1 MTLLQYV
8 SSLQDTGLSQEEI
21 FAKAQEFKGRTETT
35 VEEAKTNDSQKDPSS
50 ESSDNTGSKSE
61 TGSSVPPGQTID
73 RGDGYEYKFEIDP
86 NDKSKGIYYTRK
98 TGADDWTNA
107 SANNSTDE
115 GKIAEASIAN
125 LFGHSDFDDAK
136 REQYFSAQQQ
146 QRKQTEDQRKKKI
159 EAVKQ
164 RLKDDKYE
172 GEILGLAKGVAGVLA
187 GDDDKFF
194 GNFGF
199 GEGKELSWDAL
210 TKDFSD
216 LKFTEAAAR
225 YAGEGIEE
233 ALDAADT
240 LVDVVAE
247 PIAGALNFIG
257 VMDFSDYEDD
267 SWDGISFDNV
277 VNDIVTKYAL
287 EEGAIPGAYGE
298 GYDFAEE
305 AGDQI
310 EASVLNVAA
319 NMMAFPKLVADTK
332 KVIGDTTGKILPQG
346 AQDFLN
352 NSVMKS
358 ILNASTGGVLGAV
371 DIMSQKQLVE
381 AGEIAYDDFSEKA
394 EGLNLTLMDFGPV
407 GMVETSWKGITGQE
421 NKKDAFGKDIIGE
434 DGKPVKIDLTKEQRI
449 GAFVTGAA
457 RTTAAA
463 LGSLP
468 SVAQSMIPYVGIAS
482 IVAGEAA
489 ATNMESAKDGRP
501 LDYARLG
508 HAYVVGAAE
517 GLLELTTKK
526 IGGKMF
532 KSLAGAPK
540 EVIEKSLLKY
550 GTDILKDFGKEG
562 LSETATLLLTQ
573 LADAVYKDEVE
584 NFLPTFSELLDTFMI
599 GGLMGGGMASV
610 GAGANIVKSTIGYKN
625 IKTNLKGTQ
634 YSDLSGMFDP
644 NADIEVDAGGE
655 SGEGGGLQGD
665 LIGTRPTI
673 ETEDEVEV
681 QESTSEPV
689 SNKDVTD
696 KTRSN
701 RSSKTSKQDNVENT
715 ITTEKSNQVRNEVEF
730 MDKQRAEDAKNNA
743 VRNTKNQT
751 ADTNLDQQADNA
763 FNVLQNPQTEKFLNT
778 ELKRKV
784 ESGQM
789 TTDKSNEIK
798 ANFKA
803 KQGAANRISGL
814 GYTGQNRAK
823 VIDLLAE
830 KSSLEATVKKTQD
843 SELTKA
849 ESERINEIN
858 SELRQMPRSEAQQE
872 AINKQVEKDVA
883 FTEKFRNIGTK
894 DGEFENAVGENKA
907 VQSFESTAE
916 FNEFLAENNIA
927 GDANT
932 DAVILGNGQIIINKQ
947 HMREAGAIGAGRHEI
962 LHKILKSEFSG
973 PNGEKLKNEFL
984 KILKETDPAGY
995 KLLIDKI
1002 NSLYTKKEI
1011 QDAPDEYLT
1020 QYASLLAEGDIPLQT
1035 FVEKPSLVK
1044 RLGDFFSRILSG
1056 AANKNTTG
1064 QDVKPTDVSF
1074 KDGQDL
1080 YDFVRGYVKD
1090 SESGVLSERSKELAE
1105 RGRGQQGTQ
1114 SAARKLTPEQDQ
1126 LAQDKVKEIQELQEE
1141 ANELAE
1147 KYKRYKRDSEGNV
1160 LKDKQGNPILD
1171 PIKGAKQQRLEKELA
1186 EQIKATVD
1194 SFVESRTKAL
1204 YDPIAPDNKRNVTR
1218 QEFVQS
1224 MKSDINAMI
1233 VSEFKA
1239 KQPLEKFITSR
1250 GFVRA
1255 NSLAQRLGIKS
1266 VEQGIDQSID
1276 TASNITTKTD
1286 GDVKTETETRTAQ
1299 SPRATTQFT
1308 PDFVENLEVN
1318 AEGKTEAEV
1327 NEEVQKQFD
1336 EAIAKDLE
1344 AMGPVTTFGQTK
1356 DIGPALAALMEKATQ
1371 GRTEVDGKIVKT
1383 PGMPAKVFMEKAK
1396 NIAKKDAVSGALT
1409 AVKQYLDAN
1418 AQRDFNNL
1426 PDAFAPGSGKATFIP
1441 ENVKK
1446 ALYKKND
1453 KDQFV
1458 LDKSKTLADYKA
1470 LLGDMVKPVYRASE
1484 ATTIKGL
1491 IGLSLRNRIFEQAV
1505 PDAVARK
1512 TTGVKFAKSKIKDSQ
1527 LDKDFDYEKALKT
1540 KVKVNSAEGQKQLTA
1555 IANVRTKKEVNRLLD
1570 LPNIT
1575 ITQEN
1580 RAALQTELLDLIESN
1595 PNFDLEVFIAS
1606 KLENG
1611 GALRVRTGSKSE
1623 KATAKKLK
1631 AWAAKNGIKLNNNTP
1646 YYLLSDG
1653 TFIKAAR
1660 GQISR
1665 KSNVYKKEL
1674 KKLIDQGLDIE
1685 TAREQAIIGKKFVP
1699 PKLPKGVNLVP
1710 AKNSLYY
1717 GQSDPNYQAALEAAT
1732 ENTKRSDKPYR
1743 EARKVSPKLA
1753 KTAKGKALFKLNQK
1767 ILEDV
1772 ALKLEA
1778 MVEANPA
1785 NIKFAS
1791 MVMEG
1796 AYQATSGLVK
1806 IAAPIN
1812 SESINPEY
1820 STDPKAKS
1828 NQRAEGK
1835 GEKFREE
1842 HSPPAS
1848 TAGGSLIWAIKNGQV
1863 KEVMKGVKANY
1874 GQTLLSKV
1882 DDAKIDRAGLDSTAG
1897 EGINIMT
1904 PNAGIRRLAA
1914 VGKILKEK
1922 YGISGGPGINLNTI
1936 VDFETGKTFAEIE
1949 NVGVKSKA
1957 SKSNPNIVYAQN
1969 SLISEQIKGDL
1980 ETDITMDKAAIKKFD
1995 PHGMIEIV
2003 SNRLFGESNYFK
2015 LSDSQKEAVQ
2025 KEMISKNI
2033 GKLTQARIE
2042 AYEPIAA
2049 LEFKS
2054 SKSNANNFGDKLNDK
2069 MTIAEQLT
2077 VLGVYDKAARKA
2089 RALDTPKKG
2098 ISVFDFDDTLAR
2110 TKEKVIVNNLDGTSI
2125 EISAAK
2131 FAELATQLESEG
2143 ATFDFSNFE
2152 GVSDGTQ
2159 KGPLADLALRRQD
2172 KFGSKDIF
2180 VLTARPQASATAI
2193 KIFLDGIGLN
2203 LPIENITGLADGS
2216 PGAKGNWVAQ
2226 KAADGYNDFYFADDA
2241 YKNVEAVQEV
2251 LSQVDVDSEVQIA
2264 KFSKSKVYDQVV
2276 NEMIED
2282 STGIG
2287 AEKTYSKARAQTVG
2301 AKKGR
2306 FSFFTTPS
2314 AEDFLGLMYNLLG
2327 KGKKGD
2333 AQLKFIKD
2341 NLIDPY
2347 NKAELLVTRAKV
2359 QAAKDFRALKSNLKS
2374 LPKSL
2379 SKQTGIGGFT
2389 FSHAVRVAAWTR
2401 QGLTVPGLSKRD
2413 LKELNDFVNNDAE
2426 LNTFVDEL
2434 IKIQKGKPYPAPTK
2448 DWLGGN
2454 ITSDILND
2462 INKVNRKE
2470 YLQEWQENVDIIFSE
2485 KNMNKLEAAFGPRYV
2500 EALRDQLR
2508 RMKSGSNRPIGGSR
2522 VVNQLLDWLNNSVG
2536 AIMFLNTRS
2545 AVLQTLSAVNFIGVG
2560 NNGVINAAKAF
2571 ANQKQFWKDFMT
2583 LMNSPYL
2590 VERRNGLKINVSES
2604 EIADAVAESSNKA
2617 KSVLGLLLNK
2627 GFVLTRFA
2635 DSFAIAVG
2643 GSAFYRNQLQSYL
2656 DQGMDQKLAEQKAFE
2671 DFYEIAEKNQQS
2683 SNPSK
2688 ISQQQASG
2696 AGRVILA
2703 FANTP
2708 MQYARIIKRSSQDLI
2723 NGRGDP
2729 LKHIGTIAFYGVVQ
2743 NLVFNALQNALF
2755 ALGFEEDDEEKDKN
2769 KEEKMGR
2776 IANGMAD
2783 SLLAGLGIQGKAVL
2797 ALKNSL
2803 IKIAEESNKKS
2814 PKFMNAVYELF
2825 DFSPP
2830 LDSKFRKLRSA
2841 ANTFTWERKNII
2853 EKGFSLDNPA
2863 YLATAQVISGLT
2875 NLPLDRAVSKMNNI
2889 RGIMSEQSER
2899 WQKVA
2904 LALGW
2909 STWDLGLG
2917 YYGGFDPVKPLT
2929 PEQQYDLDVS
2939 NMKKDTTSAQ
2949 QKQTLL
2955 DLGLTRAEIK
2965 KLKYEED
2972 RVKKIIAL
2980 QNKKKDGKDKP

>member
-1 MTLLQYV
+1 MTVREYAR
-8 SSLQDTGLSQEEI
+8 SLADQNLSQTEMYDKIRAYSNSLKSKEEV
-21 FAKAQEFKGRTETT
+21 KKKDS
-35 VEEAKTNDSQKDPSS
+35 KTADPSS

-86 NDKSKGIYYTRK
+86 NDKSKGVYYTRK
-98 TGADDWTNA
+98 TGADNWTNA

-146 QRKQTEDQRKKKI
+146 QKKQTEDQRKKKI

-172 GEILGLAKGVAGVLA
+172 GEVLGLAKGVAGVLA

-225 YAGEGIEE
+225 YVGEYVEE
-233 ALDAADT
+233 GLDMADT

-305 AGDQI
+305 TGDQI
-310 EASVLNVAA
+310 EAGVLNIAA
-319 NMMAFPKLVADTK
+319 NMMAVPKLIADTK
-332 KVIGDTTGKILPQG
+332 KVIGDTAGNILPEG
-346 AQDFLN
+346 AQSFLN
-352 NSVMKS
+352 NPFMKS
-358 ILNASTGGVLGAV
+358 VLNASTGGVLGMV
-371 DIMSQKQLVE
+371 DVMSQKQLVE
-381 AGEIAYDDFSEKA
+381 AGEVAYDNFSEKA

-421 NKKDAFGKDIIGE
+421 NKKDAFGKDIIGK
-434 DGKPVKIDLTKEQRI
+434 DGKPVKIDLTPEQRI

-457 RTTAAA
+457 RTTSAA

-517 GLLELTTKK
+517 GLLEMTTKK

-532 KSLAGAPK
+532 KSLSGAPK
-540 EVIEKSLLKY
+540 DVIQKSLLKY
-550 GTDILKDFGKEG
+550 GTDIVKDFGSEG
-562 LSETATLLLTQ
+562 LSETATLLITQ

-584 NFLPTFSELLDTFMI
+584 NFLPTFSEVLDTFMI

-610 GAGANIVKSTIGYKN
+610 GAGSSIIKSTIGYKN
-625 IKTNLKGTQ
+625 IKSNLKETK
-634 YSDLSGMFDP
+634 YKDLSGMFDP
-644 NADIEVDAGGE
+644 NADIVDADATTDTVVEDETATQTEGEIEVDQTTE
-655 SGEGGGLQGD
+655 Q
-665 LIGTRPTI
+665 PT
-673 ETEDEVEV
+673 
-681 QESTSEPV
+681 

-803 KQGAANRISGL
+803 KQGAANRISNL

-823 VIDLLAE
+823 IIDLLAE

-843 SELTKA
+843 AELTKA
-849 ESERINEIN
+849 ESDRINEIN

-872 AINKQVEKDVA
+872 AIDQQVEKDVA

-962 LHKILKSEFSG
+962 LHKILKSEFAG

-984 KILKETDPAGY
+984 KILKETDPAGH

-1020 QYASLLAEGDIPLQT
+1020 QYASLLAEGDIPLET

-1044 RLGDFFSRILSG
+1044 RLGDFFSRVLSG

-1126 LAQDKVKEIQELQEE
+1126 LAQDKVKEIQELQKEGE
-1141 ANELAE
+1141 ALA
-1147 KYKRYKRDSEGNV
+1147 KKF
-1160 LKDKQGNPILD
+1160 DKPF
-1171 PIKGAKQQRLEKELA
+1171 IKSAKQQRLEAELA
-1186 EQIKATVD
+1186 AEIKPTVD

-1204 YDPIAPDNKRNVTR
+1204 YDPIPADAKKGVTR
-1218 QEFVQS
+1218 QEFIQS
-1224 MKSDINAMI
+1224 MKSDIATMI
-1233 VSEFKA
+1233 NNEFKA

-1266 VEQGIDQSID
+1266 AEQGIDQGID
-1276 TASNITTKTD
+1276 AASNITNKTD

-1308 PDFVENLEVN
+1308 PDFVANLDVN

-1327 NEEVQKQFD
+1327 NEEIQKQFD

-1371 GRTEVDGKIVKT
+1371 GRAEKVVNGEKKIVKT
-1383 PGMPAKVFMEKAK
+1383 PGIPAKVFMEKSK
-1396 NIAKKDAVSGALT
+1396 NIAKKYATSGALT

-1491 IGLSLRNRIFEQAV
+1491 IALSLRNRIFEQAV

-1512 TTGVKFAKSKIKDSQ
+1512 ITGVKFAKSKIKGNQ
-1527 LDKDFDYEKALKT
+1527 LD

-1555 IANVRTKKEVNRLLD
+1555 IANARTKKEVNRILGLA
-1570 LPNIT
+1570 NIT
-1575 ITQEN
+1575 VTAEN
-1580 RAALQTELLDLIESN
+1580 RAQLQAELLDLIESN
-1595 PNFDLEVFIAS
+1595 PDFDLEVFMAS

-1611 GALRVRTGSKSE
+1611 GALRVKPGSKSE

-1631 AWAAKNGIKLNNNTP
+1631 AWAAKNNVKLSNSTP

-1660 GQISR
+1660 SQR
-1665 KSNVYKKEL
+1665 KETSYVYKKKVKEL
-1674 KKLIDQGLDIE
+1674 TDKGLDLK
-1685 TAREQAIIGKKFVP
+1685 TAEEQAKIGDAFVQ
-1699 PKLPKGVNLVP
+1699 PKLPKGVTFVP
-1710 AKNSLYY
+1710 GKNSLYY

-1732 ENTKRSDKPYR
+1732 ENTNRSDKPYR
-1743 EARKVSPKLA
+1743 KARPVPPKLA
-1753 KTAKGKALFKLNQK
+1753 KTAKGQAQFKLNQE

-1778 MVEANPA
+1778 MVEANPE
-1785 NIKFAS
+1785 NMKFAS
-1791 MVMEG
+1791 MVIEG
-1796 AYQATSGLVK
+1796 SYQATSGLVK
-1806 IAAPIN
+1806 ISAPIN
-1812 SESINPEY
+1812 SESKNPQY

-1848 TAGGSLIWAIKNGQV
+1848 VAGGSLIWAIKNGQV

-1882 DDAKIDRAGLDSTAG
+1882 DDAKIDRAGLDSTLPPG
-1897 EGINIMT
+1897 VNIMT

-1914 VGKILKEK
+1914 VQGLIE
-1922 YGISGGPGINLNTI
+1922 GPGINLNTI
-1936 VDFETGKTFAEIE
+1936 VDFETGKTFAEIM

-1980 ETDITMDKAAIKKFD
+1980 ETDVTMDKAAIKKFD

-2033 GKLTQARIE
+2033 GKLTQSRIE

-2077 VLGVYDKAARKA
+2077 VLGAYDKAARKA

-2110 TKEKVIVNNLDGTSI
+2110 TKEKVIVNNPDGTSI

-2708 MQYARIIKRSSQDLI
+2708 MQYARIIKRSTQDLI
-2723 NGRGDP
+2723 NGRGDA
-2729 LKHIGTIAFYGVVQ
+2729 LKHVGTIAFYGVVQ

-2755 ALGFEEDDEEKDKN
+2755 ALGFGEDDEEDDKE

-2783 SLLAGLGIQGKAVL
+2783 SLLSGLGIQGKAVL

-2803 IKIAEESNKKS
+2803 ITLAKESNKES
-2814 PKFMNAVYELF
+2814 PKFVKAVYDLF

-2830 LDSKFRKLRSA
+2830 LDSKFRKLRSS

-2980 QNKKKDGKDKP
+2980 QKKKKDARSKK

>member
-21 FAKAQEFKGRTETT
+21 FAKAQEFKGRTKT
-35 VEEAKTNDSQKDPSS
+35 EEVKTKDSQKDPSS
-50 ESSDNTGSKSE
+50 ESSDNTGSESAS
-61 TGSSVPPGQTID
+61 GSSVPPGQTID

-86 NDKSKGIYYTRK
+86 NDKSKGVYYTRK
-98 TGADDWTNA
+98 TGADEWTNA

-172 GEILGLAKGVAGVLA
+172 GEDFALAKGVAGVLA

-199 GEGKELSWDAL
+199 GEGKELSWSAL
-210 TKDFSD
+210 AKDFSD

-225 YAGEGIEE
+225 YAGEGLEE
-233 ALDAADT
+233 ALDAADVLT
-240 LVDVVAE
+240 DTIAE

-277 VNDIVTKYAL
+277 INDIVTKYAL
-287 EEGAIPGAYGE
+287 DEGAIPGAYGE

-310 EASVLNVAA
+310 EAGVLNIAA
-319 NMMAFPKLVADTK
+319 KMMSLPKLLADTK
-332 KVIGDTTGKILPQG
+332 KVIGDSVGNILPEG
-346 AQDFLN
+346 AQDFMN
-352 NSVMKS
+352 NPIMKGLINQS
-358 ILNASTGGVLGAV
+358 MPPGVGMGFKGVNAVTQK
-371 DIMSQKQLVE
+371 DIVE
-381 AGEIAYDDFSEKA
+381 AGEIAYDNFSEKA

-421 NKKDAFGKDIIGE
+421 NKKDAFGKDIIGK
-434 DGKPVKIDLTKEQRI
+434 DGKPVKIDLTPEQRI

-457 RTTAAA
+457 RTTSAA

-468 SVAQSMIPYVGIAS
+468 SVAQSMLPYMGIAS

-489 ATNMESAKDGRP
+489 AANMESAKDGRP

-508 HAYVVGAAE
+508 HAYVVGSAE
-517 GLLELTTKK
+517 GLLEAVTRK

-532 KSLAGAPK
+532 KSLLGAPK
-540 EVIEKSLLKY
+540 DVVQKSLLKY
-550 GTDILKDFGKEG
+550 GTDILKDFGAEG

-573 LADAVYKDEVE
+573 AADYLYKDEVE
-584 NFLPTFSELLDTFMI
+584 NFLPTFSQVLDTFMI
-599 GGLMGGGMASV
+599 GGIMGGGMGTVS
-610 GAGANIVKSTIGYKN
+610 AGANVIRSTIGYKN
-625 IKTNLKGTQ
+625 IKSNLKGTQ

-655 SGEGGGLQGD
+655 SGGIQGD
-665 LIGTRPTI
+665 LISTRPTI
-673 ETEDEVEV
+673 KGETEEEIEV

-701 RSSKTSKQDNVENT
+701 RSSKTSTQENVET
-715 ITTEKSNQVRNEVEF
+715 SITPEETSKLNVETKDSVEAKF
-730 MDKQRAEDAKNNA
+730 DKPTDKKTVKTREPKA
-743 VRNTKNQT
+743 T
-751 ADTNLDQQADNA
+751 LDQQADNA

-789 TTDKSNEIK
+789 TTDRSNEIK

-803 KQGAANRISGL
+803 KQGAANRISDL

-830 KSSLEATVKKTQD
+830 KSSLQATVKKAQD
-843 SELTKA
+843 SELTQE
-849 ESERINEIN
+849 ESNRINEIN
-858 SELRQMPRSEAQQE
+858 SELRQMPRSEAQQA
-872 AINKQVEKDVA
+872 AIDEQVEKDVA

-907 VQSFESTAE
+907 VQSFESTTE

-932 DAVILGNGQIIINKQ
+932 DAVILENGQIIINKQ

-962 LHKILKSEFSG
+962 LHKILKSEFAG

-984 KILKETDPAGY
+984 KILKETDPAGH

-1002 NSLYTKKEI
+1002 NSLYTEKEI

-1020 QYASLLAEGDIPLQT
+1020 QYASLLAEGDIPLKT

-1056 AANKNTTG
+1056 AANKDTTG

-1090 SESGVLSERSKELAE
+1090 SESGVLSERAQELAE

-1126 LAQDKVKEIQELQEE
+1126 LAQDKVKEIQDLQKESE
-1141 ANELAE
+1141 ALAK
-1147 KYKRYKRDSEGNV
+1147 KYKKYKKDSEGNV
-1160 LKDKQGNPILD
+1160 LKDKQGNPVLD
-1171 PIKGAKQQRLEKELA
+1171 VIKGAKQQRLETELA
-1186 EQIKATVD
+1186 ADIKPTVD

-1204 YDPIAPDNKRNVTR
+1204 YDPIPADAKKGVTR
-1218 QEFVQS
+1218 QEFIQS
-1224 MKSDINAMI
+1224 MKSDIATMI
-1233 VSEFKA
+1233 NNEFKA

-1266 VEQGIDQSID
+1266 AEQGIDQGID

-1308 PDFVENLEVN
+1308 PDFVENLDVN

-1356 DIGPALAALMEKATQ
+1356 NIGPALAALMEKATQ

-1512 TTGVKFAKSKIKDSQ
+1512 TTGVKFAKSEIKDSQ

-1540 KVKVNSAEGQKQLTA
+1540 KVKVDSAEGQKQLTD
-1555 IANVRTKKEVNRLLD
+1555 IAGARTKIEVNRLLN

-1575 ITQEN
+1575 ITQKN
-1580 RAALQTELLDLIESN
+1580 RPALQTELLDLIESN
-1595 PNFDLEVFIAS
+1595 PDFDLEVFMAS
-1606 KLENG
+1606 KFENG
-1611 GALRVRTGSKSE
+1611 GALRVRLDSTSE
-1623 KATAKKLK
+1623 KATVNRLK
-1631 AWAAKNGIKLNNNTP
+1631 AWAAKNGIKLNDNTP

-1653 TFIKAAR
+1653 TFAKAVRGEIKET
-1660 GQISR
+1660 SL
-1665 KSNVYKKEL
+1665 VYKREV
-1674 KKLIDQGLDIE
+1674 KKLIDQGLDTK
-1685 TAREQAIIGKKFVP
+1685 TAKEQAKIGKQFVQ
-1699 PKLPKGVNLVP
+1699 PKLPKGVTFVP
-1710 AKNSLYY
+1710 GKNSLYY

-1732 ENTKRSDKPYR
+1732 ENTNRSDKPYR
-1743 EARKVSPKLA
+1743 EAKKVSPKLA
-1753 KTAKGKALFKLNQK
+1753 KTAKGQAQFKLNQE

-1785 NIKFAS
+1785 NMKFAS

-1812 SESINPEY
+1812 SESKNPQY
-1820 STDPKAKS
+1820 AT
-1828 NQRAEGK
+1828 EGK
-1835 GEKFREE
+1835 DNQTGGKEKFREE

-1848 TAGGSLIWAIKNGQV
+1848 VAGGSLTWAIKNGQV

-1882 DDAKIDRAGLDSTAG
+1882 DDVKIDRASLDATLPS
-1897 EGINIMT
+1897 GINIMT

-1922 YGISGGPGINLNTI
+1922 YGISSGPGIDLNTI
-1936 VDFETGKTFAEIE
+1936 VDFETGKTFAEIM

-1980 ETDITMDKAAIKKFD
+1980 ETDVTMDKAAIKKFD

-2098 ISVFDFDDTLAR
+2098 ISVFDFDDTLAK
-2110 TKEKVIVNNLDGTSI
+2110 TKEKVIVNNADGTSI
-2125 EISAAK
+2125 EISAAQ
-2131 FAELATQLESEG
+2131 FAESATQLEADG

-2152 GVSDGTQ
+2152 GVSKGTQ

-2180 VLTARPQASATAI
+2180 VLTARPQNSATAI

-2203 LPIENITGLADGS
+2203 LPIENITGLGDGS

-2251 LSQVDVDSEVQIA
+2251 LNQVDVDSKVQIA
-2264 KFSKSKVYDQVV
+2264 KFSKSKVFDRVF

-2282 STGIG
+2282 ATSIG
-2287 AEKTYSKARAQTVG
+2287 AEKTYSQARAQTVG
-2301 AKKGR
+2301 AKKGK
-2306 FSFFTTPS
+2306 FTFFTTPS

-2327 KGKKGD
+2327 KGKKGE
-2333 AQLKFIKD
+2333 AQKKFIKD

-2347 NKAELLVTRAKV
+2347 NKADLLVTRAKI

-2379 SKQTGIGGFT
+2379 AKETGIGGFT
-2389 FSHAVRVAAWTR
+2389 FSQAVRVAAWTR
-2401 QGLTVPGLSKRD
+2401 QGMTIPGLSKRD

-2434 IKIQKGKPYPAPTK
+2434 MKIQKGKPYPAPNK

-2470 YLQEWQENVDIIFSE
+2470 YLQEWQQNVDIIFSE

-2508 RMKSGSNRPIGGSR
+2508 RMKSGSNRPVGGSR
-2522 VVNQLLDWLNNSVG
+2522 VVNRLLDWLNNSVG
-2536 AIMFLNTRS
+2536 AIMFLNTKS
-2545 AVLQTLSAVNFIGVG
+2545 AVLQTISAVNFIGVG
-2560 NNGVINAAKAF
+2560 NNGIINAAKAF

-2617 KSVLGLLLNK
+2617 KSILGLLLNK
-2627 GFVLTRFA
+2627 GFVLTRIA

-2643 GSAFYRNQLQSYL
+2643 GSAFYRNQLQFYL

-2696 AGRVILA
+2696 AGRVVLA

-2708 MQYARIIKRSSQDLI
+2708 MQYARIIKRSTQDLI
-2723 NGRGDP
+2723 NGRGNP
-2729 LKHIGTIAFYGVVQ
+2729 LKHVGTIAYYGIIQ
-2743 NLVFNALQNALF
+2743 NFIFNALQNALF
-2755 ALGFEEDDEEKDKN
+2755 ALGFGEDDEEEDKK

-2783 SLLAGLGIQGKAVL
+2783 SLLAGLGIQGKAAL

-2803 IKIAEESNKKS
+2803 IKIAEENGKDS
-2814 PKFMNAVYELF
+2814 PKFIEAVFELF

-2853 EKGFSLDNPA
+2853 EKGFSLDNPG
-2863 YLATAQVISGLT
+2863 YLAVAQVISGLT
-2875 NLPLDRAVSKMNNI
+2875 NAPLDVAVRKMNNI
-2889 RGIMSEQSER
+2889 RGIMSERSEK

-2904 LALGW
+2904 LSLGW
-2909 STWDLGLG
+2909 TTWDVDLG

-2939 NMKKDTTSAQ
+2939 NMKKETTSAQ
-2949 QKQTLL
+2949 QKQMLI
-2955 DLGLTRAEIK
+2955 DLGLTRSEIK
-2965 KLKYEED
+2965 KLRYEED

-2980 QNKKKDGKDKP
+2980 QKKKKEK

>member
-1 MTLLQYV
+1 MTVREYAR
-8 SSLQDTGLSQEEI
+8 SLADQNLSQTEMYDKIRAYSNSLKSKEEV
-21 FAKAQEFKGRTETT
+21 KKKDS
-35 VEEAKTNDSQKDPSS
+35 KTADPSS

-86 NDKSKGIYYTRK
+86 NDKSKGVYYTRK
-98 TGADDWTNA
+98 TGADNWTNA

-146 QRKQTEDQRKKKI
+146 QKKQTEDQRKKKI

-172 GEILGLAKGVAGVLA
+172 GEVLGLAKGVAGVLA

-225 YAGEGIEE
+225 YVGEYVEE
-233 ALDAADT
+233 GLDMADT

-305 AGDQI
+305 TGDQI
-310 EASVLNVAA
+310 EAGVLNIAA
-319 NMMAFPKLVADTK
+319 NMMAVPKLIADTK
-332 KVIGDTTGKILPQG
+332 KVIGDTAGNILPEG
-346 AQDFLN
+346 AQSFLN
-352 NSVMKS
+352 NPFMKS
-358 ILNASTGGVLGAV
+358 VLNASTGGVLGMV
-371 DIMSQKQLVE
+371 DVMSQKQLVE
-381 AGEIAYDDFSEKA
+381 AGEVAYDNFSEKA

-421 NKKDAFGKDIIGE
+421 NKKDAFGKDIIGK
-434 DGKPVKIDLTKEQRI
+434 DGKPVKIDLTPEQRI

-457 RTTAAA
+457 RTTSAA

-517 GLLELTTKK
+517 GLLEMTTKK

-532 KSLAGAPK
+532 KSLSGAPK
-540 EVIEKSLLKY
+540 DVIQKSLLKY
-550 GTDILKDFGKEG
+550 GTDIVKDFGSEG
-562 LSETATLLLTQ
+562 LSETATLLITQ

-584 NFLPTFSELLDTFMI
+584 NFLPTFSEVLDTFMI

-610 GAGANIVKSTIGYKN
+610 GAGSSIIKSTIGYKN
-625 IKTNLKGTQ
+625 IKSNLKETK
-634 YSDLSGMFDP
+634 YKDLSGMFDP
-644 NADIEVDAGGE
+644 NADIVDADATTDTVVEDETATQTEGEIEVD
-655 SGEGGGLQGD
+655 Q
-665 LIGTRPTI
+665 T
-673 ETEDEVEV
+673 TE
-681 QESTSEPV
+681 QPA

-803 KQGAANRISGL
+803 KQGAANRISNL

-823 VIDLLAE
+823 IIDLLAE

-843 SELTKA
+843 AELTKA
-849 ESERINEIN
+849 ESDRINEIN

-872 AINKQVEKDVA
+872 AIDQQVEKDVA

-962 LHKILKSEFSG
+962 LHKILKSEFAG

-984 KILKETDPAGY
+984 KILKETDPAGH

-1020 QYASLLAEGDIPLQT
+1020 QYASLLAEGDIPLET

-1044 RLGDFFSRILSG
+1044 RLGDFFSRVLSG

-1126 LAQDKVKEIQELQEE
+1126 LAQDKVKEIQELQKEGE
-1141 ANELAE
+1141 ALA
-1147 KYKRYKRDSEGNV
+1147 KKF
-1160 LKDKQGNPILD
+1160 DKPF
-1171 PIKGAKQQRLEKELA
+1171 IKSAKQQRLEAELA
-1186 EQIKATVD
+1186 AEIKPTVD

-1204 YDPIAPDNKRNVTR
+1204 YDPIPADAKKGVTR
-1218 QEFVQS
+1218 QEFIQS
-1224 MKSDINAMI
+1224 MKSDIATMI
-1233 VSEFKA
+1233 NNEFKA

-1266 VEQGIDQSID
+1266 AEQGIDQGID
-1276 TASNITTKTD
+1276 AASNITNKTD

-1308 PDFVENLEVN
+1308 PDFVANLDVN

-1327 NEEVQKQFD
+1327 NEEIQKQFD

-1371 GRTEVDGKIVKT
+1371 GRTEKVVNGEKKIVKT
-1383 PGMPAKVFMEKAK
+1383 PGIPAKVFMEKSK
-1396 NIAKKDAVSGALT
+1396 NIAKKYATSGALT
-1409 AVKQYLDAN
+1409 AVKQYLDTN

-1491 IGLSLRNRIFEQAV
+1491 IALSLRNRIFEQAV

-1512 TTGVKFAKSKIKDSQ
+1512 ITGVKFAKSKIKGNQ
-1527 LDKDFDYEKALKT
+1527 LD

-1555 IANVRTKKEVNRLLD
+1555 IANARTKKEVNRILGLA
-1570 LPNIT
+1570 NIT
-1575 ITQEN
+1575 VTAEN
-1580 RAALQTELLDLIESN
+1580 RAQLQAELLDLIESN
-1595 PNFDLEVFIAS
+1595 PDFDLEVFMAS

-1611 GALRVRTGSKSE
+1611 GALRVKPGSKSE

-1631 AWAAKNGIKLNNNTP
+1631 AWAAKNNVKLSNSTP

-1660 GQISR
+1660 SQR
-1665 KSNVYKKEL
+1665 KETSYVYKKKVKEL
-1674 KKLIDQGLDIE
+1674 TDKGLDLK
-1685 TAREQAIIGKKFVP
+1685 TAEEQAKIGDAFVQ
-1699 PKLPKGVNLVP
+1699 PKLPKGVTFVP
-1710 AKNSLYY
+1710 GKNSLYY

-1732 ENTKRSDKPYR
+1732 ENTNRSDKPYR
-1743 EARKVSPKLA
+1743 KARPVPPKLA
-1753 KTAKGKALFKLNQK
+1753 KTAKGQAQFKLNQE

-1778 MVEANPA
+1778 MVEANPE
-1785 NIKFAS
+1785 NMKFAS
-1791 MVMEG
+1791 MVIEG
-1796 AYQATSGLVK
+1796 SYQATSGLVK
-1806 IAAPIN
+1806 ISAPIN
-1812 SESINPEY
+1812 SESKNPQY

-1848 TAGGSLIWAIKNGQV
+1848 VAGGSLIWAIKNGQV

-1882 DDAKIDRAGLDSTAG
+1882 DDAKIDRAGLDSTLPPG
-1897 EGINIMT
+1897 VNIMT

-1914 VGKILKEK
+1914 VQGLIE
-1922 YGISGGPGINLNTI
+1922 GPGINLNTI
-1936 VDFETGKTFAEIE
+1936 VDFETGKTFAEIM

-1980 ETDITMDKAAIKKFD
+1980 ETDVTMDKAAIKKFD

-2033 GKLTQARIE
+2033 GKLTQSRIE

-2110 TKEKVIVNNLDGTSI
+2110 TKEKVIVNNPDGTSI

-2708 MQYARIIKRSSQDLI
+2708 MQYARIIKRSTQDLI
-2723 NGRGDP
+2723 NGRGDA
-2729 LKHIGTIAFYGVVQ
+2729 LKHVGTIAFYGVVQ

-2755 ALGFEEDDEEKDKN
+2755 ALGFGEDDEEDDKE

-2783 SLLAGLGIQGKAVL
+2783 SLLSGLGIQGKAVL

-2803 IKIAEESNKKS
+2803 ITLAKESNKES
-2814 PKFMNAVYELF
+2814 PKFVKAVYDLF

-2830 LDSKFRKLRSA
+2830 LDSKFRKLRSS

-2889 RGIMSEQSER
+2889 RGIMSEQSEK

-2980 QNKKKDGKDKP
+2980 QKKKKDARSKK

>member
-1 MTLLQYV
+1 MTVREYAR
-8 SSLQDTGLSQEEI
+8 SLADQNLSQTEMYDKIRAYSDSLKSKE
-21 FAKAQEFKGRTETT
+21 QEVKKKDS
-35 VEEAKTNDSQKDPSS
+35 KTADPSS

-61 TGSSVPPGQTID
+61 TGSSVPPGQTLD

-86 NDKSKGIYYTRK
+86 NDKSRGIYYTRK
-98 TGADDWTNA
+98 KGANEWTNA

-136 REQYFSAQQQ
+136 REEYFKAREQQK
-146 QRKQTEDQRKKKI
+146 KQSEDLRKKKA

-164 RLKDDKYE
+164 RLKDDRYE
-172 GEILGLAKGVAGVLA
+172 GERFDLAKGVLGVLK
-187 GDDDKFF
+187 GDDDEFF

-199 GEGKELSWDAL
+199 GEGKEFSWSAL

-225 YAGEGIEE
+225 YAGEGIED
-233 ALDAADT
+233 ALDAAGT
-240 LVDVVAE
+240 VVDIVAE

-257 VMDFSDYEDD
+257 VMDFSEFEDD
-267 SWDGISFDNV
+267 SWDGINFDNAI
-277 VNDIVTKYAL
+277 NDIVTNYAL
-287 EEGAIPGAYGE
+287 DKGAIPGAYGE

-310 EASVLNVAA
+310 EAGVLNIAA

-332 KVIGDTTGKILPQG
+332 KVIGDTAGNILPEG
-346 AQDFLN
+346 AQNFLN
-352 NSVMKS
+352 NPAMKS
-358 ILNASTGGVLGAV
+358 FLNASTGGVLGMV
-371 DIMSQKQLVE
+371 DVMSQKQLVE
-381 AGEIAYDDFSEKA
+381 AGEIAYDNFSEKA

-407 GMVETSWKGITGQE
+407 GMIETSWKGITGQE
-421 NKKDAFGKDIIGE
+421 NKKDAFGKDIIGK
-434 DGKPVKIDLTKEQRI
+434 DGKPVKIDLTPEQRI

-457 RTTAAA
+457 RTTSAA

-482 IVAGEAA
+482 IFAGEAA
-489 ATNMESAKDGRP
+489 AANMESAKDGRP

-540 EVIEKSLLKY
+540 EIIEKSLLKY
-550 GTDILKDFGKEG
+550 GTDILKDFGAEG

-573 LADAVYKDEVE
+573 AADYLYKDEVE
-584 NFLPTFSELLDTFMI
+584 NFLPTFSEVLDTFMI

-610 GAGANIVKSTIGYKN
+610 GAGANIVRSTIGYKN
-625 IKTNLKGTQ
+625 IKSNLKGTQ

-644 NADIEVDAGGE
+644 NADIEVDAEGQ
-655 SGEGGGLQGD
+655 SGEGSGGPNFR
-665 LIGTRPTI
+665 TRPTI
-673 ETEDEVEV
+673 EGATEEDIEV
-681 QESTSEPV
+681 QESTAEPV

-701 RSSKTSKQDNVENT
+701 RSSKTSSQENVENS
-715 ITTEKSNQVRNEVEF
+715 ITPEEVSKVNVETKDSIEAKF
-730 MDKQRAEDAKNNA
+730 DKPTDAKT
-743 VRNTKNQT
+743 VKTSKPELT
-751 ADTNLDQQADNA
+751 LDQQADNA

-803 KQGAANRISGL
+803 KQGAANRIADL
-814 GYTGQNRAK
+814 GYTGQSRAK

-843 SELTKA
+843 AELTKA
-849 ESERINEIN
+849 ESDRINEIN
-858 SELRQMPRSEAQQE
+858 SELRQMPRSEAQQA
-872 AINKQVEKDVA
+872 AIDQQVEKDVA

-907 VQSFESTAE
+907 VQSFESTTE
-916 FNEFLAENNIA
+916 FNEFLAENNIP

-932 DAVILGNGQIIINKQ
+932 DAVILENGQIIINKQ

-973 PNGEKLKNEFL
+973 PNGEKLKNDFL
-984 KILKETDPAGY
+984 KILKETDPAGH

-1020 QYASLLAEGDIPLQT
+1020 QYASLLAEGDIPLET

-1044 RLGDFFSRILSG
+1044 RLGDFFSRILSS

-1090 SESGVLSERSKELAE
+1090 SESGVLSERAKELAE

-1126 LAQDKVKEIQELQEE
+1126 LAQDKVKEIQELQKEGE
-1141 ANELAE
+1141 ALA
-1147 KYKRYKRDSEGNV
+1147 KKF
-1160 LKDKQGNPILD
+1160 DKPF
-1171 PIKGAKQQRLEKELA
+1171 IKSAKQQRLEAELA
-1186 EQIKATVD
+1186 EEIKPTVD

-1204 YDPIAPDNKRNVTR
+1204 YDPIPADAKKGVTR
-1218 QEFVQS
+1218 QEFIES
-1224 MKSDINAMI
+1224 MKSDIATMI
-1233 VSEFKA
+1233 NNEFKA

-1266 VEQGIDQSID
+1266 AEQGIDQGID
-1276 TASNITTKTD
+1276 AASNITTKTD
-1286 GDVKTETETRTAQ
+1286 GNVKTETETRTAQ
-1299 SPRATTQFT
+1299 SPRATTKFT
-1308 PDFVENLEVN
+1308 PDFVSNLGIQT
-1318 AEGKTEAEV
+1318 EGKTKAEI

-1336 EAIAKDLE
+1336 GAIAKDLK

-1356 DIGPALAALMEKATQ
+1356 DIGPALAALMEKAT
-1371 GRTEVDGKIVKT
+1371 
-1383 PGMPAKVFMEKAK
+1383 GMPAKVFEQKNK

-1426 PDAFAPGSGKATFIP
+1426 PDAFAPGTGKATFIP

-1458 LDKSKTLADYKA
+1458 LDKSKTLSDYKA
-1470 LLGDMVKPVYRASE
+1470 LLGDMTKPVYRASE
-1484 ATTIKGL
+1484 AQTIKGL
-1491 IGLSLRNRIFEQAV
+1491 IALSLRNRIFEQAV

-1512 TTGVKFAKSKIKDSQ
+1512 TTGVKFSRT
-1527 LDKDFDYEKALKT
+1527 KT
-1540 KVKVNSAEGQKQLTA
+1540 PTLVNSVKGQNQLNDVSQARNFNAVAKILGIEGKIGINRDNVLAKRTQMLESIETHGITSITFESGRFANFGRAYKTVNGVKYYTLIDGSIVKDGSREYKKAVKEETFMPKKGSLYYSVKQKAYQ
-1555 IANVRTKKEVNRLLD
+1555 D
-1570 LPNIT
+1570 
-1575 ITQEN
+1575 
-1580 RAALQTELLDLIESN
+1580 AL
-1595 PNFDLEVFIAS
+1595 A
-1606 KLENG
+1606 
-1611 GALRVRTGSKSE
+1611 
-1623 KATAKKLK
+1623 
-1631 AWAAKNGIKLNNNTP
+1631 AAKAN
-1646 YYLLSDG
+1646 DG
-1653 TFIKAAR
+1653 AM
-1660 GQISR
+1660 
-1665 KSNVYKKEL
+1665 
-1674 KKLIDQGLDIE
+1674 
-1685 TAREQAIIGKKFVP
+1685 
-1699 PKLPKGVNLVP
+1699 PKLPKAKIVAANKANTP
-1710 AKNSLYY
+1710 AGKQQAKDNMKVLEYFATQLETAVSNGMPMELASLFIT
-1717 GQSDPNYQAALEAAT
+1717 S
-1732 ENTKRSDKPYR
+1732 S
-1743 EARKVSPKLA
+1743 
-1753 KTAKGKALFKLNQK
+1753 
-1767 ILEDV
+1767 
-1772 ALKLEA
+1772 
-1778 MVEANPA
+1778 
-1785 NIKFAS
+1785 
-1791 MVMEG
+1791 
-1796 AYQATSGLVK
+1796 YQATTGLIK
-1806 IAAPIN
+1806 ISYPIN
-1812 SESINPEY
+1812 SASVNPQY
-1820 STDPKAKS
+1820 AKRGKS
-1828 NQRAEGK
+1828 NQVTGK
-1835 GEKFREE
+1835 EKFREE

-1848 TAGGSLIWAIKNGQV
+1848 VSGASLMFGIQNGQV
-1863 KEVMKGVKANY
+1863 KEIIQNIKDNAF
-1874 GQTLLSKV
+1874 QTLLSKA
-1882 DDAKIDRAGLDSTAG
+1882 DDVKLDEAGLDATLPDG
-1897 EGINIMT
+1897 VNIST
-1904 PNAGIRRLAA
+1904 PNAGIRRFAA
-1914 VGKILKEK
+1914 AD
-1922 YGISGGPGINLNTI
+1922 INLNTI
-1936 VDFETGKTFAEIE
+1936 TDFDTGKTFAEIM

-1969 SLISEQIKGDL
+1969 SLISEQVKGDIR
-1980 ETDITMDKAAIKKFD
+1980 TDVTMDKAAIKKFD

-2025 KEMISKNI
+2025 KEMISKDI

-2054 SKSNANNFGDKLNDK
+2054 SKSNANNFGNKLNDK

-2098 ISVFDFDDTLAR
+2098 ISVFDFDDTLAK
-2110 TKEKVIVNNLDGTSI
+2110 TKEKVIVNNADGTSV

-2131 FAELATQLESEG
+2131 FAESATQLESEG

-2152 GVSDGTQ
+2152 GVSDGTK

-2180 VLTARPQASATAI
+2180 VLTARPQISASAI
-2193 KIFLDGIGLN
+2193 KTFLDGIGLN
-2203 LPIENITGLADGS
+2203 LPLENITGLADGT
-2216 PGAKGNWVAQ
+2216 PAAKGRWVAS
-2226 KAADGYNDFYFADDA
+2226 KAAEGYNDFYFADDSL
-2241 YKNVEAVQEV
+2241 KNVEAVQEV
-2251 LSQVDVDSEVQIA
+2251 LSQVDVDSKVQIA
-2264 KFSKSKVYDQVV
+2264 KFSKSKVFDQVF

-2327 KGKKGD
+2327 KGKKGE

-2347 NKAELLVTRAKV
+2347 NKAELLVTRAKI
-2359 QAAKDFRALKSNLKS
+2359 QAAKDFKALKSNLKS
-2374 LPKSL
+2374 LPTSL

-2434 IKIQKGKPYPAPTK
+2434 MKIQKGKPYPAPDK
-2448 DWLGGN
+2448 NWLGGN

-2470 YLQEWQENVDIIFSE
+2470 YLQEWQQNVDIIFSE

-2522 VVNQLLDWLNNSVG
+2522 VVNRLLDWLNNSVG

-2560 NNGVINAAKAF
+2560 NNGIINAAKAF

-2604 EIADAVAESSNKA
+2604 EIADAVAESSDKA

-2643 GSAFYRNQLQSYL
+2643 GSAFYRNQLESYL
-2656 DQGMDQKLAEQKAFE
+2656 DQGMDRKLAEEKAFE

-2696 AGRVILA
+2696 AGRVVLA

-2723 NGRGDP
+2723 NGRGNA
-2729 LKHIGTIAFYGVVQ
+2729 LKHVGTIAFYGVIQ
-2743 NLVFNALQNALF
+2743 NIIFNALQNALF
-2755 ALGFEEDDEEKDKN
+2755 ALGFGEDDEEEDKK

-2783 SLLAGLGIQGKAVL
+2783 SLLSGLGIQGKAVL
-2797 ALKNSL
+2797 AIKNSL
-2803 IKIAEESNKKS
+2803 ITLAKESEKDS
-2814 PKFMNAVYELF
+2814 PKFVKAVYDLF

-2830 LDSKFRKLRSA
+2830 LDSKFRKLRVA

-2875 NLPLDRAVSKMNNI
+2875 NLPLDRAISKINNI
-2889 RGIMSEQSER
+2889 RGIMSEQSEK

-2909 STWDLGLG
+2909 STWDVGLG

-2939 NMKKDTTSAQ
+2939 NMKKETTSAQ
-2949 QKQTLL
+2949 QKQMLL

-2965 KLKYEED
+2965 KLRYEED

-2980 QNKKKDGKDKP
+2980 QKKKKDGK